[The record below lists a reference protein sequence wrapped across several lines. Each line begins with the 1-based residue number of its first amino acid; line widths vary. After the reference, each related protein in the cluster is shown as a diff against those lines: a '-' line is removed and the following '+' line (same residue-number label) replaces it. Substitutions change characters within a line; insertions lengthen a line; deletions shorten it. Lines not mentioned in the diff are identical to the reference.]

1 MNRDR
6 LITEV
11 FADECAGMEID
22 VKFIKKLHLFQVGFV
37 NKNEEHIAFFGG
49 HLLGVHKVR
58 FTAQDENYWFEDIL
72 QVNEYDLRERIH
84 KLPGINPDFV
94 VSSDIFNISAVW
106 LAHAIFNSE
115 KLTADQK
122 EQGMLDAILLMNFR
136 FMTSRLAHYF
146 RYSADPAIAEEVY
159 NRLSYKFA
167 IKQHKTWFNVLKNRS
182 QDTIAVTSIHYK
194 TLTTMQD
201 NKAVAD
207 MINDCQ
213 GRIRDIIKN
222 IYEVI
227 DQVKKEGVRITTT
240 SDVGSSFDGAE
251 ILKDKIN
258 GLGSYTQY
266 LKSIMSDRNS
276 FIKDELVN
284 VIDKILN
291 NLSYKLFIETL
302 EWVSDNYGK
311 QKGGLIDTVVEEVM
325 THSFGYLE
333 DNRSLLKGNVNLVNV
348 LARLR
353 GVYMSSRTT
362 DPVLL
367 DIREKCEEIAYLAI
381 KNKNKNILP
390 SLRTGLMLYLVSRA
404 FTKQHYS

>member
-1 MNRDR
+1 MNRDK

-11 FADECAGMEID
+11 FESERNGIEID
-22 VKFIKKLHLFQVGFV
+22 PSFIKKLHLFQVGFV
-37 NKNEEHIAFFGG
+37 NKNEEHIGFFGG

-58 FTAQDENYWFEDIL
+58 FTATEENYWFEDIL
-72 QVNEYDLRERIH
+72 QVNEYDLKERLH
-84 KLPGINPDFV
+84 KLPGVNPDFA
-94 VSSDIFNISAVW
+94 VSSDIFNLSAVW
-106 LAHAIFNSE
+106 LTHAIFKCENI
-115 KLTADQK
+115 TAQQK
-122 EQGMLDAILLMNFR
+122 EQGMLDAILIMNFR
-136 FMTSRLAHYF
+136 FMTSRLAHNF
-146 RYSADPAIAEEVY
+146 RYPADPAVAEEVY

-167 IKQHKTWFNVLKNRS
+167 IKQHKTWLNVLINRS
-182 QDTIAVTSIHYK
+182 MDTIANTSIHYK
-194 TLTTMQD
+194 TITQMSD
-201 NKAVAD
+201 NKAVVD

-227 DQVKKEGVRITTT
+227 VQVKTEGVRITTT
-240 SDVGSSFDGAE
+240 SDVSSGFDGAE

-258 GLGSYTQY
+258 GLNNYTQY

-284 VIDKILN
+284 VIDNIMN
-291 NLSYKLFIETL
+291 NLSYKLFLTTL
-302 EWVSDNYGK
+302 EWISDNYGK
-311 QKGGLIDTVVEEVM
+311 QKDGLIENVIEEVM

-333 DNRSLLKGNVNLVNV
+333 DNRSLLKGNINLINV

-367 DIREKCEEIAYLAI
+367 SIRDKCEEIAYLAT

-390 SLRTGLMLYLVSRA
+390 SIRTGLMLYLVSRA

>member
-6 LITEV
+6 LVTEV
-11 FADECAGMEID
+11 FEDECSGIEID
-22 VKFIKKLHLFQVGFV
+22 AKFIKKLHLFQVSFV

-58 FTAQDENYWFEDIL
+58 FTAHEENYWFEDIL
-72 QVNEYDLRERIH
+72 LVNEYDLKERLH

-94 VSSDIFNISAVW
+94 VSSDVFNISAVW
-106 LAHAIFNSE
+106 LTHAIYMSD
-115 KLTADQK
+115 KLTNEQK
-122 EQGMLDAILLMNFR
+122 EQGMVDAILIMNFR

-146 RYSADPAIAEEVY
+146 RYPADPAIAEEVY

-167 IKQHKTWFNVLKNRS
+167 IKQHKTWFNVLKNRA
-182 QDTIAVTSIHYK
+182 QDTVAITSIHYK
-194 TLTTMQD
+194 TLTTMAD

-227 DQVKKEGVRITTT
+227 DRVKKEGVRIATT
-240 SDVGSSFDGAE
+240 SDVGNGFDGQE
-251 ILKDKIN
+251 ILKDKIHGLN
-258 GLGSYTQY
+258 GYTQY
-266 LKSIMSDRNS
+266 LKSVISDRNS

-284 VIDKILN
+284 VMDQILG
-291 NLSYKLFIETL
+291 NLSYTLFIQTL

-311 QKGGLIDTVVEEVM
+311 SKGNIIDHVVEEVM
-325 THSFGYLE
+325 THSFAYLE
-333 DNRSLLKGNVNLVNV
+333 DNRSMMKGNVNLTNV

-362 DPVLL
+362 DPILL
-367 DIREKCEEIAYLAI
+367 DIREKCEEIAYLAT

>member
-1 MNRDR
+1 MNHDR

-11 FADECAGMEID
+11 FEDECQGIEID
-22 VKFIKKLHLFQVGFV
+22 AKFIKKLHMLQVGFV
-37 NKNEEHIAFFGG
+37 NKNEEHIEFFGG
-49 HLLGVHKVR
+49 HQLGVQKVR

-72 QVNEYDLRERIH
+72 QVNEYNLKERLH

-94 VSSDIFNISAVW
+94 VSSDVFNISAVW
-106 LAHAIFNSE
+106 LTHAIYKSD
-115 KLTADQK
+115 LK
-122 EQGMLDAILLMNFR
+122 EELKQQGMTDAILIMNFR

-146 RYSADPAIAEEVY
+146 RYPADPAIAEEVY
-159 NRLSYKFA
+159 NRLSFKFA
-167 IKQHKTWFNVLKNRS
+167 IKQHKTWFNVLYNRS
-182 QDTIAVTSIHYK
+182 LDTIATSSIHYK
-194 TLTTMQD
+194 TITTMAD

-227 DQVKKEGVRITTT
+227 DTVKKEGVRITTT
-240 SDVGSSFDGAE
+240 SDVGNSFDGAE
-251 ILKDKIN
+251 ILKDKVN
-258 GLGSYTQY
+258 GLNSYTQY
-266 LKSIMSDRNS
+266 LKSVAADRNS
-276 FIKDELVN
+276 FIKDELVT
-284 VIDKILN
+284 VIDKVLN
-291 NLSYKLFIETL
+291 NLSYRLFMQTL

-311 QKGGLIDTVVEEVM
+311 QKDGLIDHMIEEVM

-333 DNRSLLKGNVNLVNV
+333 DNRSQLKGNVNLVNV

-362 DPVLL
+362 DPILL
-367 DIREKCEEIAYLAI
+367 NIREKCEEIAYLAT

-404 FTKQHYS
+404 FTRQHYS

>member
-11 FADECAGMEID
+11 FEDECSGVEID
-22 VKFIKKLHLFQVGFV
+22 ARFISKLHLFQVGFV
-37 NKNEEHIAFFGG
+37 NKNEDHIAFFGG
-49 HLLGVHKVR
+49 HQLGVHKVR
-58 FTAQDENYWFEDIL
+58 FTPQDENYWFEDIL
-72 QVNEYDLRERIH
+72 QVNEHNLRDRLH

-94 VSSDIFNISAVW
+94 VSSDVFNLSAVW
-106 LAHAIFNSE
+106 LTHAIFVSD
-115 KLTADQK
+115 KLTQKQK
-122 EQGMLDAILLMNFR
+122 EQGMLDAILIMNFR

-146 RYSADPAIAEEVY
+146 RYPADPEIADEVY

-167 IKQHKTWFNVLKNRS
+167 IKQHKTWLAVLTNRS
-182 QDTIAVTSIHYK
+182 LDTIDITSIHYK
-194 TLTTMQD
+194 TITQMAD
-201 NKAVAD
+201 NKTVAD

-227 DQVKKEGVRITTT
+227 DQVKKDGIRITTT
-240 SDVGSSFDGAE
+240 SDVSSGFDGSE
-251 ILKDKIN
+251 ILKDRVN
-258 GLGSYTQY
+258 GLNNYTLY
-266 LKSIMSDRNS
+266 LKSVIADRNS
-276 FIKDELVN
+276 FIKDDLVN
-284 VIDKILN
+284 VIDKMMT
-291 NLSYKLFIETL
+291 NLSYNLFVQLL

-311 QKGGLIDTVVEEVM
+311 SKGGAIEKIIEEVM

-362 DPVLL
+362 DPALL
-367 DIREKCEEIAYLAI
+367 KIRQDCEELAFIAT
-381 KNKNKNILP
+381 KNRNKNILP

-404 FTKQHYS
+404 FTRQHYS

>member
-1 MNRDR
+1 MDKDR
-6 LITEV
+6 LITGV
-11 FADECAGMEID
+11 FESETGGLEID
-22 VKFIKKLHLFQVGFV
+22 AAFIKKLHLFQVGFV

-58 FTAQDENYWFEDIL
+58 FTPHDESYWFEDLL
-72 QVNEYDLRERIH
+72 QVSKYDLEERLH

-94 VSSDIFNISAVW
+94 VSSDVFNISAIW
-106 LAHAIFNSE
+106 LTHAIYMSPHLKPE
-115 KLTADQK
+115 QK

-146 RYSADPAIAEEVY
+146 RYPADPAIAEEVY

-182 QDTIAVTSIHYK
+182 MDTIAITSIHYK
-194 TLTTMQD
+194 TITTMTD

-227 DQVKKEGVRITTT
+227 DQVKKEGVRIATT
-240 SDVGSSFDGAE
+240 SDVSNDFDGAE
-251 ILKDKIN
+251 ILKDKVN
-258 GLGSYTQY
+258 GLINYTQY
-266 LKSIMSDRNS
+266 LKSITADRNS
-276 FIKDELVN
+276 FIKEELVN
-284 VIDKILN
+284 VIDRILN
-291 NLSYKLFIETL
+291 NLSYRLFKEVL

-311 QKGGLIDTVVEEVM
+311 SKNGLIDTVIEEVM

-333 DNRSLLKGNVNLVNV
+333 DNRSVLKGNVNLINL

-362 DPVLL
+362 DPILL
-367 DIREKCEEIAYLAI
+367 DIREKCEEIAFLAT

-404 FTKQHYS
+404 FTKHHYS